1 MTARVKR
8 ELILACA
15 LTLSLGATGVPDAA
29 QAAGSNG
36 RPATATAES
45 GAQQGEPGYAQRMH
59 DALTQFIRSQL
70 ACGRHGDPWVLA
82 TAVGA
87 LVIINLMA
95 VLTPPSQATCTDRE
109 KK

>member
-1 MTARVKR
+1 MSARVKR

-36 RPATATAES
+36 RPAAATAES
-45 GAQQGEPGYAQRMH
+45 GEQGEPGYAQRMH
-59 DALTQFIRSQL
+59 DALTQFISSQL
-70 ACGRHGDPWVLA
+70 ACGRYGDPWVLA

-95 VLTPPSQATCTDRE
+95 VLTPPSQANCTDRE